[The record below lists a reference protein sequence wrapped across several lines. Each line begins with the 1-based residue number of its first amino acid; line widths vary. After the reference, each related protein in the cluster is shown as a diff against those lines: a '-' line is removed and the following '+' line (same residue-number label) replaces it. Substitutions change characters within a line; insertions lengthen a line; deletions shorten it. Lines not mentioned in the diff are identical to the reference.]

1 MKIVF
6 KENYILEN
14 EFVKLRPLELSDYEH
29 LLEYSINQ
37 PELWKYNSGG
47 ANGEEN
53 LIKYISNAIEQ
64 RKNENEYPFIVFDKL
79 RNKFVGSTRFYRFSQ
94 LNNTVDLGYTW
105 YGEETHGNG
114 INKNCKYIMLEFAF
128 EKMGVERVGFG
139 ANNLNY
145 RSINAMKSIGCTI
158 EGVLRNFSLDN
169 DGNRID
175 AIILSILKSEW
186 FENVKE
192 DLKIK
197 MKKYSQN

>member
-1 MKIVF
+1 MQIDF

-14 EFVKLRPLELSDYEH
+14 EFVQLRPLELSDYEH

-47 ANGEEN
+47 ANGKEN
-53 LIKYISNAIEQ
+53 LSRYISNTVEQ

-79 RNKFVGSTRFYRFSQ
+79 KNKFVGSTRFYRFSQ

-105 YGEETHGNG
+105 YEKETQGNG
-114 INKNCKYIMLEFAF
+114 INKNCKYLLLEFAF

-139 ANNLNY
+139 ANNLNH

-169 DGNRID
+169 EGNRID
-175 AIILSILKSEW
+175 SIILSILKSEW
-186 FENVKE
+186 FESIKENLKVKME
-192 DLKIK
+192 K
-197 MKKYSQN
+197 